1 MMKISEIRLY
11 QLSAP
16 LQEPIGNALI
26 FFPSRQTLLVEI
38 VAGGLSGW
46 GEAWVAPA
54 AAAAMIET
62 QLARHLIGRDPTH
75 IQALWQAMR
84 ESNESNAI
92 MTAISA
98 VDMALHDLT
107 ARAYEIPLSSLLGGA
122 RRDKVLAYASGPF
135 FKPGGHPYRDFE
147 RDIDGYL
154 SEGFR
159 ALKLRSG
166 FNPSD
171 DVAAVLGARRQIG
184 ADADLMI
191 DFNQSC
197 TPRRSI
203 ATVALMQEARLLWVE
218 EPATP
223 TDLPGY
229 RLAASQIGTA
239 IASGEAILNPAD
251 FLPFLADGLMDIL
264 QPDIA
269 ICGGLT
275 GVRQVAAL
283 AQMYNRALI
292 PHVWGSTVNFHAAL
306 HLIATLPDHRA
317 GGQQPF
323 PYLEYDVGPNP
334 LLDLAGRPALNADG
348 SVSVPDGPGLGI
360 TLNAAMLE
368 PFTVAHKVISV

>member
-1 MMKISEIRLY
+1 MKISEIRLY
-11 QLSAP
+11 HLSAA
-16 LQEPIGNALI
+16 LEEPIGNALI

-54 AAAAMIET
+54 TAAAMIEG

-75 IQALWQAMR
+75 IRALWQAMR
-84 ESNESNAI
+84 EANEGDGI

-122 RRDKVLAYASGPF
+122 RRDKILAYASGPF

-147 RDIDGYL
+147 REIDGYL

-166 FNPSD
+166 FNPAD
-171 DVAAVLGARRQIG
+171 DVAAAFAARRQIG
-184 ADADLMI
+184 KEADLMI
-191 DFNQSC
+191 DFNQSS

-203 ATVALMQEARLLWVE
+203 TTASLMEEARLLWIE
-218 EPATP
+218 EPVTP

-229 RLAASQIGTA
+229 RLAARQIKTA
-239 IASGEAILNPAD
+239 IAGGEAIMNPAD
-251 FLPFLADGLMDIL
+251 FLPFLADGCMDIL

-275 GVRQVAAL
+275 GVGQVVAL
-283 AQMYNRALI
+283 AQMFNRPVI
-292 PHVWGSTVNFHAAL
+292 PHVWGSTVNFHTAL
-306 HLIATLPDHRA
+306 HLLSTLPSHRA

-334 LLDLAGRPALNADG
+334 LLELAGRPRVNADG
-348 SVSVPDGPGLGI
+348 TVSVPEGPGLGI
-360 TLNAAMLE
+360 ELNAAMLE
-368 PFTVAHKVISV
+368 PYIVARKIIAV

>member
-1 MMKISEIRLY
+1 MKISEIHLY
-11 QLSAP
+11 HLSAP

-26 FFPSRQTLLVEI
+26 FFPNRQTLLVEI

-62 QLARHLIGRDPTH
+62 QLARHLIGRDPTQ

-84 ESNESNAI
+84 EANESNAI

-107 ARAYEIPLSSLLGGA
+107 ARAYGIPLSSLLGGA
-122 RRDKVLAYASGPF
+122 RRDQVLAYASGPF

-154 SEGFR
+154 TEGFR

-171 DVAAVLGARRQIG
+171 DVAAALSARRQIG

-203 ATVALMQEARLLWVE
+203 ATVALMEEARLLWVE

-223 TDLPGY
+223 GDLPGY
-229 RLAASQIGTA
+229 RLAASKMGPA
-239 IASGEAILNPAD
+239 IAAGEAILNPAD
-251 FLPFLADGLMDIL
+251 FLPFLADGLMDVL

-275 GVRQVAAL
+275 GVKQVAAL

-306 HLIATLPDHRA
+306 HLISTLPNHRA

-323 PYLEYDVGPNP
+323 PYLEFDVGPNP
-334 LLDLAGRPALNADG
+334 LLELSGRPGLNANG

-360 TLNAAMLE
+360 ALNAGMLE
-368 PFTVAHKVISV
+368 PFAVAQKTISI

>member
-1 MMKISEIRLY
+1 MKISEIRLY
-11 QLSAP
+11 HLSAP
-16 LQEPIGNALI
+16 LEEPIGNALI

-38 VAGGLSGW
+38 VAGGLCGW

-54 AAAAMIET
+54 TAAAMIEG
-62 QLARHLIGRDPTH
+62 QLARHLIGQDPTH
-75 IQALWQAMR
+75 IRALWQTMR
-84 ESNESNAI
+84 EANEGDGI

-107 ARAYEIPLSSLLGGA
+107 ARAYGIPLSSLLGGA

-147 RDIDGYL
+147 REIDGYL

-166 FNPSD
+166 FNPED
-171 DVAAVLGARRQIG
+171 DVTAAFAARRQIG
-184 ADADLMI
+184 NEADLMI

-203 ATVALMQEARLLWVE
+203 STAALMEEARLLWVE
-218 EPATP
+218 EPVTP

-229 RLAASQIGTA
+229 RLAARQIKTA
-239 IASGEAILNPAD
+239 IAGGEAIMNPAG
-251 FLPFLADGLMDIL
+251 FLPFLADGCMDVL

-275 GVRQVAAL
+275 GVGQVVAL
-283 AQMYNRALI
+283 AHMHNRPVI

-306 HLIATLPDHRA
+306 HLLSTLPRHRA

-334 LLDLAGRPALNADG
+334 LLELAGRPKVSADG
-348 SVSVPDGPGLGI
+348 TVSVPDGPGLGI
-360 TLNAAMLE
+360 ELDATRIE
-368 PFTVAHKVISV
+368 PYVASRKIISA

>member
-1 MMKISEIRLY
+1 MRISEIRLY
-11 QLSAP
+11 HLSAP
-16 LQEPIGNALI
+16 LAEPIGNALI

-54 AAAAMIET
+54 TAAAMIEG
-62 QLARHLIGRDPTH
+62 QLARHLIGQDPTH
-75 IQALWQAMR
+75 IRALWQVMR
-84 ESNESNAI
+84 EANEGDGI
-92 MTAISA
+92 MTAVSA

-107 ARAYEIPLSSLLGGA
+107 ARAYDIPLSSLLGGA

-147 RDIDGYL
+147 REIDGYL
-154 SEGFR
+154 GEGFR

-166 FNPSD
+166 FNPTD
-171 DVAAVLGARRQIG
+171 DVAAALGARRQIG
-184 ADADLMI
+184 KETDLMI

-203 ATVALMQEARLLWVE
+203 STVALMEEARLLWVE

-223 TDLPGY
+223 ADRPGY
-229 RLAASQIGTA
+229 RLAASQITTA
-239 IASGEAILNPAD
+239 IAGGEAIMNPAH
-251 FLPFLADGLMDIL
+251 FLPFLTDGCMDIL

-275 GVRQVAAL
+275 GVGQVIAL
-283 AQMYNRALI
+283 AHIHDRPVI

-306 HLIATLPDHRA
+306 HLISTLPRHRS
-317 GGQQPF
+317 GGMLPF

-334 LLDLAGRPALNADG
+334 LLDLAGRPKVNADG
-348 SVSVPDGPGLGI
+348 TVSLPEGPGLGI
-360 TLNAAMLE
+360 ELDASMLE
-368 PFTVAHKVISV
+368 PYIVARKVIAA